1 MFTWHKYKCTLKQIK
16 TSVCAQVPSDIHTYM
31 YTYVECSVVLDQD
44 CLRPGVGASGQGRA
58 YTTSKK
64 HKCLY
69 CPYTTNQHSHLT
81 AHYRTH
87 TGEKPF
93 SCPYCTHHSMTS
105 SDLNKHIRIHTG
117 EKPFAC
123 PHCSYRS
130 TQNSSLKSHLRT
142 HREKP

>member
-1 MFTWHKYKCTLKQIK
+1 M
-16 TSVCAQVPSDIHTYM
+16 
-31 YTYVECSVVLDQD
+31 VLDQD

-142 HREKP
+142 HREKPWCSQELCRTTQSRQITLISVNGTWE

>member
-1 MFTWHKYKCTLKQIK
+1 M
-16 TSVCAQVPSDIHTYM
+16 
-31 YTYVECSVVLDQD
+31 VLDQD
-44 CLRPGVGASGQGRA
+44 CLRPGVGATGQGRG

-93 SCPYCTHHSMTS
+93 SCPYCTHHSMTT

-142 HREKP
+142 HREKPWCSQELCRRRQSSQITPICQWDMGMKVSFSFSI